1 MDISVIVTNYNYDK
15 YLARCIRSLLAQSH
29 PVANY
34 EIILVDDASTDN
46 SIEVASTFKDR
57 IKLVQLTK
65 NQGLASAANAGF
77 RNSQGRLIVRV
88 DSDDYVHPDFLRVLV
103 TGNELLGNKFD
114 AFSLDYENVDE
125 AGNVLG
131 VNSAIEHPIGCA
143 IAFKNETLQDLG
155 AYKEGLRI
163 FEEKELMKRFNENEM
178 KMHNISLPLYR
189 YVQHSSSL
197 TRRTFK

>member
-1 MDISVIVTNYNYDK
+1 VDISVIVTNYNYDK

>member
-77 RNSQGRLIVRV
+77 RNSQGRLIVRD

>member
-15 YLARCIRSLLAQSH
+15 YLARCIRSLLGQSH
-29 PVANY
+29 PASNY
-34 EIILVDDASTDN
+34 EIVLVDDASTDS
-46 SIEVASTFKDR
+46 SIDVASTFKER
-57 IKLVQLTK
+57 IKIVQLVE

-103 TGNELLGNKFD
+103 IANELLGDNFD
-114 AFSLDYENVDE
+114 AFSLDYENIDE
-125 AGNVLG
+125 QGNVLS

-143 IAFKNETLQDLG
+143 VAFKNEALQDLG

-163 FEEKELMKRFNENEM
+163 FEEKELMKRFKVSEM

-197 TRRTFK
+197 SRRTFK

>member
-1 MDISVIVTNYNYDK
+1 VDISVIVTNYNYDK
-15 YLARCIRSLLAQSH
+15 YLARCIRSLLGQSH
-29 PVANY
+29 PASNY
-34 EIILVDDASTDN
+34 EIVLVDDASTDS
-46 SIEVASTFKDR
+46 SIDVASTFKER
-57 IKLVQLTK
+57 IKIVQLVE

-103 TGNELLGNKFD
+103 IANELLGDNFD
-114 AFSLDYENVDE
+114 AFSLDYENIDE
-125 AGNVLG
+125 QGNVLS

-143 IAFKNETLQDLG
+143 VAFKNEALQDLG

-163 FEEKELMKRFNENEM
+163 FEEKELMKRFKVSEM

-197 TRRTFK
+197 SRRTFK